1 MYNLTNDIYYSES
14 FYLVAIYGMSEK
26 VQVNNEV
33 GDYDFSEIKQRFLD
47 INSARLERIQADLR
61 TSQSDFLT
69 LLPLLFHVNHPLLP
83 GYVSKDTPMGI
94 PSYTPDEN
102 TLHLAQRIARSFKF
116 KKKAYR
122 EFNIEA
128 IYLMGSSG
136 TIAYNEKSD
145 FDIWVCH
152 NENLTDSLSAELE
165 GKTQAINQ
173 WAQDLGVDANIYLVN
188 PKKLRKGELGFLTD
202 ESSGSA
208 LNSLL
213 LEEFYRTSV
222 LLHGRYPLWWL
233 VPPEF
238 EYKYDEHVNELKEKR
253 FIHSK
258 EHIDF
263 GGLRSIEANEFYGAT
278 LWMLYKGISSPYKSI
293 LKILLM
299 QAYASEFPQ
308 VEMLGMDFK
317 KAIYKGDGE
326 IDLLDP
332 YMMMLCKVEDF
343 LKNAGDE
350 DRLMLAR
357 RSFYFKVN
365 EKMSA
370 LAKGVPKNWRQEVLT
385 SLIKKWDLTAMDVVE
400 LDQKNKWKISHVVKE
415 RNSLIAEFK
424 ISYRFLSNFAHR
436 HVESKNLI
444 KQSDLNIL
452 GRKIYAAFERK
463 SGKIELVYRG
473 ITKQLFE
480 SHLSLHK
487 LKSDNGTGFW
497 VAFNG
502 VVPISDVASTAP
514 LKRSLNIVEL
524 LCWCYF
530 NKIINQKTIV
540 GLYSADTDLSEK
552 EIKQLVENLDKKF
565 TLAVLEEG
573 TSEDYR
579 QPAQI
584 MENTTYINVGID
596 PLVVRKDGA
605 HISSEKS
612 DAFKYGSKHSNLT
625 VTIDQILLTSWQE
638 VLIFSYRGVKGL
650 MDCLKEYMQWSPPS
664 QGRRPPSINA
674 SSFSS
679 YRGISI
685 SKRVEQLFNDVY
697 ECFYSTRYAA
707 VTRYILG
714 VEWGYY
720 ILRLEDDQLQYDIID
735 SQSELINYLSVPHD
749 TYSQWTFDKET
760 LDNHVLPV
768 IYHENKPG
776 SVQCFYEIKKEG
788 ADIYVLDEK
797 GTLSYQ
803 QDIFYDVSTLMR
815 HYSRFFESIHN
826 RMRFVAQQTSQDTA
840 IRVDEVKFYMIRRDR
855 NGKQVVKEQ
864 AINKF
869 IRTSEYVSLQVI
881 VDIID
886 DQPIYTLFYENE
898 EFSSLQYGSKLCTE
912 VVKRVLLSRDSGE
925 EYDIYVTDID
935 LSPKIINMQN
945 NSLQSSRYLYYK
957 RQIED
962 NLRKATLSM

>member
-1 MYNLTNDIYYSES
+1 
-14 FYLVAIYGMSEK
+14 MSDK
-26 VQVNNEV
+26 KQIIQKT

-47 INSARLERIQADLR
+47 INNARLKRMDEDLR
-61 TSQSDFLT
+61 ASQRDFLT

-83 GYVSKDTPMGI
+83 GYISKETPMGL
-94 PSYTPDEN
+94 PAYVPDEN
-102 TLHLAQRIARSFKF
+102 TLHLGQRISRSFKF

-136 TIAYNEKSD
+136 TIAYNDKSD
-145 FDIWVCH
+145 FDIWICH
-152 NENLTDSLSAELE
+152 SENLKDSLVAELE
-165 GKTQAINQ
+165 GKTQAVQ
-173 WAQDLGVDANIYLVN
+173 EWAQSLGVEANIYLVN

-208 LNSLL
+208 LSSLL

-233 VPPEF
+233 VPPEC
-238 EYKYDEHVNELKEKR
+238 EYKYDEYVEELKEKR

-299 QAYASEFPQ
+299 QSYASEFPQ
-308 VEMLGMDFK
+308 VEMLGMEFK
-317 KAIYKGDGE
+317 KSIYQGDGE
-326 IDLLDP
+326 INLLDP
-332 YMMMLCKVEDF
+332 YMMMLEKVEDF

-357 RSFYFKVN
+357 RSFYFKVS
-365 EKMSA
+365 EKMSEHT
-370 LAKGVPKNWRQEVLT
+370 KVSEQNWRQKVL
-385 SLIKKWDLTAMDVVE
+385 SGLIKRWGWNVTDVVE
-400 LDQKNKWKISHVVKE
+400 LDQKQNWKINQVIKE
-415 RNSLIAEFK
+415 RNSLINEFK
-424 ISYRFLSNFAHR
+424 MSYRFLSSFAHR

-444 KQSDLNIL
+444 RQSDLNVL

-463 SGKIELVYRG
+463 AGKIDLVYRG
-473 ITKQLFE
+473 ITNQLFE

-487 LKSDNGTGFW
+487 LKSDNDTSFW
-497 VAFNG
+497 IAFSG
-502 VVPISDVASTAP
+502 VVPINEVASTAP
-514 LKRSLNIVEL
+514 LKRSLNLVEL

-540 GLYSADTDLSEK
+540 GLYSTGTDLTEK
-552 EIKQLVENLDKKF
+552 EIKLLVENLDKKF
-565 TLAVLEEG
+565 TLAILEEG
-573 TSEDYR
+573 SSEDYR

-584 MENTTYINVGID
+584 VENTTYINVGID
-596 PLVVRKDGA
+596 PLLVRKDGS
-605 HISSEKS
+605 HISSEQS

-650 MDCLKEYMQWSPPS
+650 MDCLKEYMQWAPPS
-664 QGRRPPSINA
+664 QGRRPPPINA

-720 ILRLEDDQLQYDIID
+720 ILRLEDDQLQYEKIE
-735 SQSELINYLSVPHD
+735 SQSELIKYLSVPLE
-749 TYSQWTFDKET
+749 TYSQWVFDSET

-768 IYHENKPG
+768 IYAENKPG
-776 SVQCFYEIKKEG
+776 SVQCFYEITKEG

-803 QDIFYDVSTLMR
+803 QDVFYDVSTLMR

-826 RMRFVAQQTSQDTA
+826 RMRFVAQQSSQDTA

-855 NGKQVVKEQ
+855 NGKKVLTEQ

-869 IRTSEYVSLQVI
+869 MRTSQYVSLQVI
-881 VDIID
+881 VDLID
-886 DQPIYTLFYENE
+886 EKPIYTLFYENE
-898 EFSSLQYGSKLCTE
+898 EFSSLQYGSKLYEE
-912 VVKRVLLSRDSGE
+912 VVKRVLIGRSSGE
-925 EYDIYVTDID
+925 KYDIYVTDID
-935 LSPKIINMQN
+935 LSPTILGMKT
-945 NSLQSSRYLYYK
+945 NSLQSSRYLYFK
-957 RQIED
+957 RQIEK
-962 NLRKATLSM
+962 NLKKAAMEL

>member
-1 MYNLTNDIYYSES
+1 MEEKLQINSE
-14 FYLVAIYGMSEK
+14 IE
-26 VQVNNEV
+26 N
-33 GDYDFSEIKQRFLD
+33 YDFSEIKRRFLD
-47 INSARLERIQADLR
+47 INSARLKRIDADLR
-61 TSQSDFLT
+61 ASQSDFLT

-83 GYVSKDTPMGI
+83 GYISKDTPMGI
-94 PSYTPDEN
+94 PAYSPDAN
-102 TLHLAQRIARSFKF
+102 ALHLAQCISRSFKF

-136 TIAYNEKSD
+136 TIAYNDKSD

-152 NENLTDSLSAELE
+152 SEELEESSVVELE
-165 GKTQAINQ
+165 GKSQAIQ
-173 WAQDLGVDANIYLVN
+173 EWARTLGVDANIYLVN
-188 PKKLRKGELGFLTD
+188 PKKLRNGDLGFLTD

-208 LNSLL
+208 LDSLL

-233 VPPEF
+233 VPPEY
-238 EYKYDEHVNELKEKR
+238 EYKYDEYVSELKEKR

-278 LWMLYKGISSPYKSI
+278 LWMLYKGIGSPYKSI

-317 KAIYKGDGE
+317 KSIYKDDGE
-326 IDLLDP
+326 IDSLDP
-332 YMMMLCKVEDF
+332 YMMMLNKVEDF

-350 DRLMLAR
+350 NRLKLAR

-365 EKMSA
+365 EKMSE
-370 LAKGVPKNWRQEVLT
+370 LDIHSKQNWRQKALT
-385 SLIKKWDLTAMDVVE
+385 ALIKRWGFSDADVVE
-400 LDQKNKWKISHVVKE
+400 LDRKNEWKINQVISE
-415 RNSLIAEFK
+415 RNSLISEFK
-424 ISYRFLSNFAHR
+424 LSYRFLSSFAHR

-444 KQSDLNIL
+444 RQADLNVL

-463 SGKIELVYRG
+463 SGKIELIYRG

-487 LKSDNGTGFW
+487 LNSDNGTSFW

-502 VVPISDVASTAP
+502 VVPSNEIASTVP
-514 LKRSLNIVEL
+514 LKRSLNLVEL

-530 NKIINQKTIV
+530 NKIISQKTIV
-540 GLYSADTDLSEK
+540 GLYSKNTDLTEK
-552 EIKQLVENLDKKF
+552 EIKLLIENLDKKF
-565 TLAVLEEG
+565 TLAVFDEG

-579 QPAQI
+579 QPANI
-584 MENTTYINVGID
+584 VENATYINVGVD
-596 PLVVRKDGA
+596 PLLVRKDGTY
-605 HISSEKS
+605 ISSEQG
-612 DAFKYGSKHSNLT
+612 DALKYGSRHSNLT

-638 VLIFSYRGVKGL
+638 VLIFSYRGVSGL
-650 MDCLKEYMQWSPPS
+650 MDCLKEYMQWAPPS
-664 QGRRPPSINA
+664 KGRRPPPINA

-685 SKRVEQLFNDVY
+685 SKRVEKLFNDVY
-697 ECFYSTRYAA
+697 ECFYSTRHAA

-720 ILRLEDDQLQYDIID
+720 ILRLEEDKLKYDKVD
-735 SQSELINYLSVPHD
+735 SQVDLIKHLSIPSE
-749 TYSQWTFDKET
+749 TYIQWVFDSET
-760 LDNHVLPV
+760 LENHVLPV
-768 IYHENKPG
+768 IYAENKPG
-776 SVQCFYEIKKEG
+776 TVQCFYDLQKEG

-803 QDIFYDVSTLMR
+803 QGIFYDVSTLMR

-826 RMRFVAQQTSQDTA
+826 RMHFVAQQSTQDTA
-840 IRVDEVKFYMIRRDR
+840 IRVDEIKFYMLRRDR
-855 NGKQVVKEQ
+855 SGTNIITEQ
-864 AINKF
+864 AINKY
-869 IRTSEYVSLQVI
+869 IRTSDYVSLQVI
-881 VDIID
+881 VDLFEG
-886 DQPIYTLFYENE
+886 QPNYTLFYENE
-898 EFSSLQYGSKLCTE
+898 EFSSLQYGTKLYTE
-912 VVKRVLLSRDSGE
+912 VVKRVLQSRSSGE
-925 EYDIYVTDID
+925 KYDIYVTDID
-935 LSPKIINMQN
+935 LSPAILNMN
-945 NSLQSSRYLYYK
+945 VNSLQSSRYLYFK
-957 RQIED
+957 RQIEES
-962 NLRKATLSM
+962 LRKAAL

>member
-1 MYNLTNDIYYSES
+1 MNEKLQTNQ
-14 FYLVAIYGMSEK
+14 AT
-26 VQVNNEV
+26 

-47 INSARLERIQADLR
+47 INNARLKRIGADLR
-61 TSQSDFLT
+61 ASQSDFLT

-83 GYVSKDTPMGI
+83 GYISKETPMGI
-94 PSYTPDEN
+94 PSYIPDEN
-102 TLHLAQRIARSFKF
+102 TLHLAQRISRSFKY

-136 TIAYNEKSD
+136 TIAYNDKSD
-145 FDIWVCH
+145 FDIWICH
-152 NENLTDSLSAELE
+152 SENLKEGLVAELE
-165 GKTQAINQ
+165 GKTQAIQ
-173 WAQDLGVDANIYLVN
+173 EWAQQLGVEASIYLVN
-188 PKKLRKGELGFLTD
+188 PKKLRKGELGFLTN

-208 LNSLL
+208 LDSLL

-233 VPPEF
+233 VPPEY
-238 EYKYDEHVNELKEKR
+238 EYKYDEYVSELKEKR

-278 LWMLYKGISSPYKSI
+278 LWMLYKGISAPYKSI

-308 VEMLGMDFK
+308 VDMLGMHFK
-317 KAIYKGDGE
+317 KTIYEGDGDL
-326 IDLLDP
+326 DLLDP
-332 YMMMLCKVEDF
+332 YMMMLNKVEDF

-365 EKMSA
+365 EKMSEHA
-370 LAKGVPKNWRQEVLT
+370 NNSEKNWRQEVLAR
-385 SLIKKWDLTAMDVVE
+385 LIKRWGWSVMDVAG
-400 LDQKNKWKISHVVKE
+400 LDQQNEWKINQVVTE
-415 RNSLIAEFK
+415 RNALIAEFK
-424 ISYRFLSNFAHR
+424 TSYRFLSNFTHR

-444 KQSDLNIL
+444 RQADLNVL

-463 SGKIELVYRG
+463 AGKIDLVYRG

-487 LKSDNGTGFW
+487 FNSENGTSFW

-502 VVPISDVASTAP
+502 VVPVSDVAITAP
-514 LKRSLNIVEL
+514 LKRSLSLVEL

-540 GLYSADTDLSEK
+540 GLYSNDTDLTDK
-552 EIKQLVENLDKKF
+552 EIKLFLEDLDKNF
-565 TLAVLEEG
+565 TLAILEEG
-573 TSEDYR
+573 SSEDYR
-579 QPAQI
+579 QPANI
-584 MENTTYINVGID
+584 MANTTYINVGID
-596 PLVVRKDGA
+596 PLLSRQDGS
-605 HISSEKS
+605 HISSERS
-612 DAFKYGSKHSNLT
+612 DAFKYGAKHQNLT
-625 VTIDQILLTSWQE
+625 VTIDQVLLTSWQE
-638 VLIFSYRGVKGL
+638 ILIFSYRGMKGL
-650 MDCLKEYMQWSPPS
+650 MDCLKEYMQWAPPS
-664 QGRRPPSINA
+664 RGRRPPAINA

-697 ECFYSTRYAA
+697 ECFYSTRYAS
-707 VTRYILG
+707 VTRFILG

-720 ILRLEDDQLQYDIID
+720 VLRLEEDKLQYDKVE
-735 SQSELINYLSVPHD
+735 SQQELIKYLSVPHE
-749 TYSQWTFDKET
+749 TYSQWVFDSET

-768 IYHENKPG
+768 IYAENKPG
-776 SVQCFYEIKKEG
+776 YVQCFYEINKEG

-826 RMRFVAQQTSQDTA
+826 RMHFVAQQSSQDTA

-855 NGKQVVKEQ
+855 NGKKVLTEQ
-864 AINKF
+864 AINKYM
-869 IRTSEYVSLQVI
+869 RTSQYVSLQVI
-881 VDIID
+881 VDLID
-886 DQPIYTLFYENE
+886 DKPIYTLFYENE
-898 EFSSLQYGSKLCTE
+898 EFSSLQYGSKIYIE
-912 VVKRVLLSRDSGE
+912 VVKKVLLSRGSGE
-925 EYDIYVTDID
+925 KYDIYVTDID
-935 LSPKIINMQN
+935 LSPTILNMKV
-945 NSLQSSRYLYYK
+945 NSLQSSRYLYFK
-957 RQIED
+957 REIEE
-962 NLRKATLSM
+962 NLKKAALQL

>member
-1 MYNLTNDIYYSES
+1 MNEKLEINPVSE
-14 FYLVAIYGMSEK
+14 
-26 VQVNNEV
+26 N
-33 GDYDFSEIKQRFLD
+33 YDFVEIKQRFLD
-47 INSARLERIQADLR
+47 INDERLKRIDADLR
-61 TSQSDFLT
+61 TSQRDFLT
-69 LLPLLFHVNHPLLP
+69 LLPLFFHVNHPLLP
-83 GYVSKDTPMGI
+83 GYISKETPIGI
-94 PSYTPDEN
+94 PSYVPDKN
-102 TLHLAQRIARSFKF
+102 TLHLAQRISRSFKF

-136 TIAYNEKSD
+136 TIAYNDKSD
-145 FDIWVCH
+145 FDLWICH
-152 NENLTDSLSAELE
+152 SENLKDSLVAELE
-165 GKTQAINQ
+165 GKTQAIHD
-173 WAQDLGVDANIYLVN
+173 WAQQLGVDANIYLVN
-188 PKKLRKGELGFLTD
+188 SKKLRKGELGFLTD
-202 ESSGSA
+202 ENSGSA
-208 LNSLL
+208 LDSLL

-233 VPPEF
+233 VPPEY
-238 EYKYDEHVNELKEKR
+238 EYKYDEYVNELKEKR

-293 LKILLM
+293 LKIILM

-308 VEMLGMDFK
+308 VDMLGMNFK
-317 KAIYKGDGE
+317 KSVYAGE
-326 IDLLDP
+326 NDLDLLDP
-332 YMMMLCKVEDF
+332 YIMMLNKVEDF

-350 DRLMLAR
+350 DRLTLAR

-365 EKMSA
+365 EKMS
-370 LAKGVPKNWRQEVLT
+370 KHSNIDEHNWRQKVLAM
-385 SLIKKWDLTAMDVVE
+385 LIKKWNWSAMDVVE
-400 LDQKNKWKISHVVKE
+400 LDQKNEWKINQVVKE
-415 RNSLIAEFK
+415 RNLLIAEFK
-424 ISYRFLSNFAHR
+424 TSYRFLSNFVHR

-444 KQSDLNIL
+444 RQADLNVL

-463 SGKIELVYRG
+463 AGKVELVYRG

-487 LKSDNGTGFW
+487 FNSDNGTSFW

-502 VVPISDVASTAP
+502 VVPLGDVAITAP
-514 LKRSLNIVEL
+514 LKRSLNLVEL

-530 NKIINQKTIV
+530 NKIINKKTIV
-540 GLYSADTDLSEK
+540 GLYSNDTDLTDK
-552 EIKQLVENLDKKF
+552 EIRLLVENLDKRF
-565 TLAVLEEG
+565 ALAVLEEG

-579 QPAQI
+579 QPANI
-584 MENTTYINVGID
+584 MANTTYINVGID
-596 PLVVRKDGA
+596 PLLTRQDGS
-605 HISSEKS
+605 HISSEQS
-612 DAFKYGSKHSNLT
+612 DALKYGSRHSNLT

-650 MDCLKEYMQWSPPS
+650 MACLKEYMQWAPPS

-685 SKRVEQLFNDVY
+685 SKRVEQLFTDVY
-697 ECFYSTRYAA
+697 ECFYSTRYAS

-720 ILRLEDDQLQYDIID
+720 ILRLEEDKLQYDKVD
-735 SQSELINYLSVPHD
+735 SQKELIKYLSVPHE
-749 TYSQWTFDKET
+749 TYSQWVFDSET
-760 LDNHVLPV
+760 LDKHVLPV
-768 IYHENKPG
+768 IYSENKPG
-776 SVQCFYEIKKEG
+776 CVQCFYEIKKEG

-826 RMRFVAQQTSQDTA
+826 RMHFVAQQSSQDSA

-855 NGKQVVKEQ
+855 NGKKVLTEQ
-864 AINKF
+864 GINKYM
-869 IRTSEYVSLQVI
+869 RTSQYVSLQVI
-881 VDIID
+881 VDLVD
-886 DQPIYTLFYENE
+886 DKPIYTLFYENE
-898 EFSSLQYGSKLCTE
+898 EFSSLQYGLKLFTE
-912 VVKRVLLSRDSGE
+912 VVKKVLLSRGSGE
-925 EYDIYVTDID
+925 KYDIYVTDID
-935 LSPKIINMQN
+935 LSPAILNMKV
-945 NSLQSSRYLYYK
+945 NSLQSSRYLYFK
-957 RQIED
+957 REVEES
-962 NLRKATLSM
+962 LKKAALEL

>member
-1 MYNLTNDIYYSES
+1 MSKKLQTNQ
-14 FYLVAIYGMSEK
+14 G
-26 VQVNNEV
+26 V

-47 INSARLERIQADLR
+47 INSARLKRISADLR

-83 GYVSKDTPMGI
+83 GYISKETPMGI
-94 PSYTPDEN
+94 PAYMPDEDA
-102 TLHLAQRIARSFKF
+102 LHLAQRISRSFKF

-136 TIAYNEKSD
+136 TIAYNDKSD
-145 FDIWVCH
+145 FDIWICH
-152 NENLTDSLSAELE
+152 SENLKDSLVAELE
-165 GKTQAINQ
+165 GKTQGIQ
-173 WAQDLGVDANIYLVN
+173 EWAQGLGVEANIYLVN
-188 PKKLRKGELGFLTD
+188 PKKLRNGELGFLTD

-208 LNSLL
+208 LDSLL
-213 LEEFYRTSV
+213 LEEFYRSSV

-233 VPPEF
+233 VPPEY
-238 EYKYDEHVNELKEKR
+238 EYKYDEYVDELKEKR

-258 EHIDF
+258 EHVDF

-278 LWMLYKGISSPYKSI
+278 LWMLYKGISAPYKSI

-299 QAYASEFPQ
+299 QSYASEFPQ
-308 VEMLGMDFK
+308 VEMLGMEFK
-317 KAIYKGDGE
+317 KSIYEGDGE
-326 IDLLDP
+326 IDILDP
-332 YMMMLCKVEDF
+332 YMMMLTKVEDF

-350 DRLMLAR
+350 ERLMLAR

-365 EKMSA
+365 ERMSEYTN
-370 LAKGVPKNWRQEVLT
+370 KTEHSWRQKTLS
-385 SLIKKWDLTAMDVVE
+385 SLIKRWGWSVTDVVA
-400 LDQKNKWKISHVVKE
+400 LDQKNKWKINQVVKE

-444 KQSDLNIL
+444 RQADLNVL

-463 SGKIELVYRG
+463 AGKIELVYRG

-487 LKSDNGTGFW
+487 LKSDNGTSFW
-497 VAFNG
+497 VVFNG
-502 VVPISDVASTAP
+502 VVPVNEVVSTAP
-514 LKRSLNIVEL
+514 LKRSLNLVEL

-540 GLYSADTDLSEK
+540 GLYSTDTDLTEK
-552 EIKQLVENLDKKF
+552 EIRLLIENLDNKF

-573 TSEDYR
+573 SSEDYR
-579 QPAQI
+579 QPAHI

-596 PLVVRKDGA
+596 PLLVRKDGT

-625 VTIDQILLTSWQE
+625 LTIDQILLTSWQE

-664 QGRRPPSINA
+664 QGRRPPAINA

-697 ECFYSTRYAA
+697 ECFYSARYAS
-707 VTRYILG
+707 VTRFILG

-720 ILRLEDDQLQYDIID
+720 ILRLEDDKLQYDKVE
-735 SQSELINYLSVPHD
+735 SQKELINYLSIPLE
-749 TYSQWTFDKET
+749 TYAQWVFDSET
-760 LDNHVLPV
+760 LDNHVLPT
-768 IYHENKPG
+768 IYSENKPG

-826 RMRFVAQQTSQDTA
+826 RMHFVAQQSTQDTA
-840 IRVDEVKFYMIRRDR
+840 IRVDEVKFYMIRKDR
-855 NGKQVVKEQ
+855 NGKKCVTEQ

-869 IRTSEYVSLQVI
+869 MRTSQYVSLQVI
-881 VDIID
+881 VDLID
-886 DQPIYTLFYENE
+886 EKPIYTLFYEDE
-898 EFSSLQYGSKLCTE
+898 EFSSLQYGSKLYLE
-912 VVKRVLLSRDSGE
+912 VVKRVLLSRDSE
-925 EYDIYVTDID
+925 DKYDIYVTDID
-935 LSPKIINMQN
+935 LSPTILNMKT
-945 NSLQSSRYLYYK
+945 NSLQSSRYLYFK

-962 NLRKATLSM
+962 NLKKATSEL